1 MKKAVL
7 IGINYTDVQGDTL
20 HGCIDDIV
28 NISNVLVTKYGY
40 NTQDIVMLRDD
51 SLDPALQPTRANI
64 ISAYQNL
71 VAISGSCTDIWMHYS
86 GHGSLINNGTT
97 GVIVPVD
104 YLTTGFITDTDLMN
118 MFRNIQCNAMIMF
131 DSCNSQAV
139 CDLEWNYEYLYG
151 NNFLRTQVD
160 FPSIANT
167 NIFMISGC
175 KLFEQSADAFDT
187 VTNEYEG
194 VFTDAVLNTL
204 SANNYSVTLGKL
216 MQGVCSWLIQ
226 NGINTQKPMLS
237 STSDIP
243 RWSIVPFVSTPSV
256 SSVIQSNF
264 QSMTSS
270 S

>member
-7 IGINYTDVQGDTL
+7 IGINYTDVPGDTL
-20 HGCIDDIV
+20 NGCIDDIV
-28 NISNVLVTKYGY
+28 NIAKVLVTQYGY

-64 ISAYQNL
+64 INAYQHL
-71 VAISGSCTDIWMHYS
+71 VAISESCTDILMHYS
-86 GHGSLINNGTT
+86 GHGSLINQGDT

-104 YLTTGFITDTDLMN
+104 YLTTGFITDNELMN
-118 MFRNIQCNAMIMF
+118 IFRNIQCNAMIMF
-131 DSCNSQAV
+131 DSCNSQSV

-160 FPSIANT
+160 FPTISNT
-167 NIFMISGC
+167 NIFMISAC
-175 KLFEQSADAFDT
+175 KIFEQSADAFDN

-204 SANNYSVTLGKL
+204 RANNYNITLGKL
-216 MQGVCSWLIQ
+216 MQGVCTWLVQ

-243 RWSIVPFVSTPSV
+243 RWSIVPFVTTPSAT
-256 SSVIQSNF
+256 SVIQSNF
-264 QSMTSS
+264 SSMTA
-270 S
+270 

>member
-7 IGINYTDVQGDTL
+7 IGINYTDVPGDTL

-28 NISNVLVTKYGY
+28 NISNVLVTQYGY

-71 VAISGSCTDIWMHYS
+71 VAISGSCTDIWTHYS
-86 GHGSLINNGTT
+86 GHGSLINNGNT

-131 DSCNSQAV
+131 DSCNSQSV

-160 FPSIANT
+160 FPSISNT

-243 RWSIVPFVSTPSV
+243 RWSIVPFVTTPSAT
-256 SSVIQSNF
+256 SVIQSNF
-264 QSMTSS
+264 SSMTA
-270 S
+270 